1 MLKKPEHTLTKNT
14 TATARRLI
22 VIPAEEIWKFK

>member
-1 MLKKPEHTLTKNT
+1 LTKNT